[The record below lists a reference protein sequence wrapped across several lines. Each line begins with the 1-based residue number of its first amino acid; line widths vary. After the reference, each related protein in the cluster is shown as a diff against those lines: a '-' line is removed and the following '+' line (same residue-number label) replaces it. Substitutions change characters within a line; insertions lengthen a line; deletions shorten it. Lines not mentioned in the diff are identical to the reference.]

1 MHLSAIPTN
10 CYDSPGNRAHF
21 HKATLFVLRSD
32 FGSGDFNAFNSAH
45 TGAGNAGISSN
56 SDEWLWACI
65 SLLIVQR
72 QTTRRQFK
80 MKGPISGLLNL

>member
-32 FGSGDFNAFNSAH
+32 FGSVYRE
-45 TGAGNAGISSN
+45 ISMLSTLPTQVR
-56 SDEWLWACI
+56 ETLEFP
-65 SLLIVQR
+65 LIQMNGYGHVY
-72 QTTRRQFK
+72 
-80 MKGPISGLLNL
+80 LY